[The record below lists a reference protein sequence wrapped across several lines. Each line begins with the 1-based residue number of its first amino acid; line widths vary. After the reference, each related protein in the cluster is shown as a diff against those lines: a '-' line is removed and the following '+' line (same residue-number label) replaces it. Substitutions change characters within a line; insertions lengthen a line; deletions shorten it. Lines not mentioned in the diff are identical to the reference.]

1 MLSAVIDRFE
11 EDKAI
16 LLIGEAEQKVV
27 FPRNLLDNKLK
38 EGDYITLNIQY
49 DRESTEKAKKEIQ
62 DILNFLNK
70 DNK

>member
-11 EDKAI
+11 ENKVV
-16 LLIGEAEQKVV
+16 LLVGEAEQKVV
-27 FPRNLLDNKLK
+27 FPRNLLDNRLK
-38 EGDYITLNIQY
+38 EGDYITLDIQY
-49 DRESTEKAKKEIQ
+49 DKESTEKARKEIQ

>member
-49 DRESTEKAKKEIQ
+49 DRESTEKAREEIQ